1 MFLRYLNFCPDFF
14 GHVGKKIDKKARLIS
29 KCTTSQTG
37 KLMVTIPLLSNI
49 SRSKSN
55 QGTKFGQLMIYNV
68 RNISFRLLFV
78 FQKNFMR

>member
-1 MFLRYLNFCPDFF
+1 MFLRYLNFCPDLF

-29 KCTTSQTG
+29 KCATSQTG
-37 KLMVTIPLLSNI
+37 ILMVTIPLLSNI

-55 QGTKFGQLMIYNV
+55 QGTKFGQLMINNV